1 MGTAPVAPPP
11 VDPVQGRR
19 KRGGA
24 FVRWLYGAGVILL
37 AAYLAWAG
45 GRSLIFL
52 EGPGY
57 VAAPKYLA
65 STPYLSQ
72 ISHMNVS
79 AGVGVDAGDIL
90 AFTTSPQ
97 VEREKTELLRL
108 ELEQA
113 NREGE
118 LKIRLRIATATL
130 SASKDRLAFADETLG
145 RMGDHNVTVSTAY
158 KMDVLRERSDAL
170 LLNAQAE
177 AETAEIKLQLDHLR
191 EHSDALKERV
201 ARLDRDFAGGII
213 TSPVNGVVG
222 LALAHDGQVVSPGQT
237 IAEIYDIAASYIDW
251 HVPSFRLYSPRTG
264 DIVFIYRGNSF
275 TRGYV
280 WEILNLAESDRSQ
293 GESVLRTP
301 RVKQIVRVKT
311 LREGEILPLHSEV
324 TVRMNYVGALDTLLA
339 RLEGWF
345 R

>member
-1 MGTAPVAPPP
+1 MPGPVDTPPI
-11 VDPVQGRR
+11 DPVQGRR

-24 FVRWLYGAGVILL
+24 FVRWLYGTGVLAL

-72 ISHMNVS
+72 VTHMNVS
-79 AGVGVDAGDIL
+79 AGVTVDAGDIL
-90 AFTTSPQ
+90 AFSTSPQ

-108 ELEQA
+108 ELEQS

-130 SASKDRLAFADETLG
+130 SASKDRLSFADEALA
-145 RMGDHNVTVSTAY
+145 RMAEHNVAVSTAY
-158 KMDVLRERSDAL
+158 KMEVLRERSDAL

-177 AETAEIKLQLDHLR
+177 AETAEIHVQLDRIHA
-191 EHSDALKERV
+191 HMDTMKDRV
-201 ARLDRDFAGGII
+201 ARLDRDFAGGVIA
-213 TSPVNGVVG
+213 SPVAGVVG
-222 LALAHDGQVVSPGQT
+222 LALAHDGEVISPGQT
-237 IAEIYDIAASYIDW
+237 IAEIYDIAATYIDW
-251 HVPSFRLYSPRTG
+251 HVPSFRLYAPRTG
-264 DIVFIYRGNSF
+264 DVVFIYRGNGF

-280 WEILNLAESDRSQ
+280 WEILNLAESDRGQ

-301 RVKQIVRVKT
+301 RVKQVVRVKT
-311 LREGEILPLHSEV
+311 LREDEILPLHSEV
-324 TVRMNYVGALDTLLA
+324 TIRMNYFHGLDALLA